1 MSGGNAPWSETVW
14 LLAKNVLF
22 TILVPGV
29 AGVYLPL
36 RIAGGPIPRPAWGLR
51 PVAGI
56 MLLAFGT
63 VGYLWCQWEF
73 ATFGRGT
80 PAPIDPPKR
89 LVIRGLHRYV
99 RNPIYLSALTVVVG
113 WAAYLS
119 SPALLLYAGALW
131 IGFHAFV
138 VSVEEPDLRRRFG
151 ESYVQYCRQVRRWMP
166 AKPDHKLGG

>member
-36 RIAGGPIPRPAWGLR
+36 RIAGGPIPLPAWGLL

-56 MLLAFGT
+56 VLLAFGT
-63 VGYLWCQWEF
+63 AGYLWCQWEF

-99 RNPIYLSALTVVVG
+99 RNPIYLSALTVPYG
-113 WAAYLS
+113 SDFMHS
-119 SPALLLYAGALW
+119 SCPSRNRTCAGA
-131 IGFHAFV
+131 
-138 VSVEEPDLRRRFG
+138 SVNPMFSIAG
-151 ESYVQYCRQVRRWMP
+151 TCGGGCRP
-166 AKPDHKLGG
+166 SPIISSEDDGGA